1 MGAGAGGLGSAARLR
16 GHRPGKG
23 GGAGGELRA
32 RPRGHGAF
40 GGGVGKTKGD
50 PILPEPR
57 VSSPG
62 RDPPR
67 LPFLPGKLR
76 APQPRCRTPVP
87 GCPHTP
93 GSYPRFLGCP
103 RSRGAVRRHSPC
115 RGRAAPGRAPPAG
128 SSAVCRQ
135 RGAPGT
141 RTPPNSPQHT
151 RTPSPAPTLRARL
164 PPARPPRSH
173 AHPERCTRTRSCTH
187 TPSPLHRPVLQHTH
201 TLLRSCPQLC
211 MGTPTESPSLHSIPQ
226 NTHTLIDPPPQAPT
240 HCADSPCKHLAARTF
255 LQVPCTPHL
264 CTHTQAPRT
273 FTHHPLLCLLCPP
286 TLSHISACSHSLC
299 TPSSPPAHILLAH
312 AGTAQTLHPY
322 THTLCTRTRPPLLP
336 CPAEKRPP
344 SSPSPGVLAGTGP
357 CPGRAVLC

>member
-1 MGAGAGGLGSAARLR
+1 M
-16 GHRPGKG
+16 
-23 GGAGGELRA
+23 
-32 RPRGHGAF
+32 
-40 GGGVGKTKGD
+40 
-50 PILPEPR
+50 
-57 VSSPG
+57 
-62 RDPPR
+62 
-67 LPFLPGKLR
+67 
-76 APQPRCRTPVP
+76 
-87 GCPHTP
+87 
-93 GSYPRFLGCP
+93 
-103 RSRGAVRRHSPC
+103 RRHSPC
-115 RGRAAPGRAPPAG
+115 RRRAAPGRAPPAG

-226 NTHTLIDPPPQAPT
+226 NTHTLIDPPTGTHALCGFPLQTLGCTDLPTGALHTPPLHTHTSTPHIHAPPSSVPPV
-240 HCADSPCKHLAARTF
+240 SPHPL
-255 LQVPCTPHL
+255 PHL
-264 CTHTQAPRT
+264 CMFAPS
-273 FTHHPLLCLLCPP
+273 L
-286 TLSHISACSHSLC
+286 HS
-299 TPSSPPAHILLAH
+299 SQREAHILLAH

-322 THTLCTRTRPPLLP
+322 MHTLCTRTRPPLLP